1 MAPQLKT
8 FEYSYPLHFPPRFLA
23 LRVVFEIIQ
32 DGDSM
37 TWSREMDGVP
47 AISIFFIGL
56 TFFESG
62 YRVILSF
69 KILVKKSNLKGPS
82 CLSWGEAR
90 VDCECG
96 GRTWQGRGKVRNRIG
111 M

>member
-1 MAPQLKT
+1 M
-8 FEYSYPLHFPPRFLA
+8 
-23 LRVVFEIIQ
+23 VFEIIQ

-37 TWSREMDGVP
+37 TWSRENGWCAFDPESPHRVNV
-47 AISIFFIGL
+47 L
-56 TFFESG
+56 ESG

-69 KILVKKSNLKGPS
+69 KILVKEPNLKEPS

-90 VDCECG
+90 VDCECR
-96 GRTWQGRGKVRNRIG
+96 GRTWSGRGKGRNRIG